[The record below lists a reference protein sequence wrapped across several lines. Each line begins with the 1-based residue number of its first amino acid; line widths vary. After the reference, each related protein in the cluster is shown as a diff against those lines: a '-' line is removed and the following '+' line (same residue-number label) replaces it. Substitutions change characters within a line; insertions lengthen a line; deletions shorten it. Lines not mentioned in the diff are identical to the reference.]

1 MTQERRSLILTGASR
16 GIGHA
21 TVKRFSDEGW
31 QIITCSRDP
40 VPEHCKRD
48 PNWTTHI
55 PMDLGD
61 PADVERF
68 IAEAV
73 DILGDAPLNALVNNA
88 ALSPKSDFQ
97 ERLGCL
103 NGSLDDWREV
113 FQLNFFTPLALARGF
128 SIALARAAR
137 AGAPDAPGNGQE
149 GNGQEGSGQNGDS
162 PNGVA
167 SHAGKRVGAAIVNI
181 TSIAGHAIH
190 PFAGS
195 AYSTSKA
202 ALSAL
207 TREMAVEFAEL
218 GVRVN
223 AVAPGEIETEMI
235 GEEYE
240 PLISRIPMH
249 RMGTPEEVASTV
261 FQLCN
266 PDFGYVTGTEVFVTG
281 GQHLY

>member
-1 MTQERRSLILTGASR
+1 MSEFKRTVVLTGASR

-31 QIITCSRDP
+31 RIVTCSRDD
-40 VPEHCKRD
+40 VPAECRRD
-48 PNWTTHI
+48 PNWATHI
-55 PMDLGD
+55 PADLGD
-61 PADVERF
+61 PASLEAFV
-68 IAEAV
+68 AEATEM
-73 DILGDAPLNALVNNA
+73 IGGDPLAALVNNA
-88 ALSPKSDFQ
+88 AVSPKTPFK
-97 ERLGCL
+97 ERLGIL
-103 NGSLDDWREV
+103 NGQLAGWREV
-113 FQLNFFTPLALARGF
+113 FELNLFAPLALARGF
-128 SIALARAAR
+128 AGPLAK
-137 AGAPDAPGNGQE
+137 
-149 GNGQEGSGQNGDS
+149 
-162 PNGVA
+162 
-167 SHAGKRVGAAIVNI
+167 GKGTVVNI

-240 PLISRIPMH
+240 ALIPRIPMH
-249 RMGTPEEVASTV
+249 RMGRPDEVASAV
-261 FQLCN
+261 YQLCSS
-266 PDFGYVTGTEVFVTG
+266 DFGYVTGTEIFVTG
-281 GQHLY
+281 GQHLF